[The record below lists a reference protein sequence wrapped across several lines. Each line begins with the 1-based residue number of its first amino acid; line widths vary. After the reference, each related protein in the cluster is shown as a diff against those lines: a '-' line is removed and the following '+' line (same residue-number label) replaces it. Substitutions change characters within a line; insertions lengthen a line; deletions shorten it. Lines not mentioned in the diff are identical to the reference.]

1 MKDASHTYWESR
13 WSQTSAESLKEV
25 LQPYHQGKDEILDVL
40 KAHRVRRICDA
51 GCGFGAY
58 SLLLASNGFDVEGFD
73 LSESAVAVTKEL
85 LGNYK
90 IDASSYRAASVLQT
104 GYADE
109 QFDAAIA
116 YSVLDHMTVNDA
128 AKGLRELSRIVRKD
142 GLLVL
147 AFDSLEEDDL
157 ELAHTV
163 MPDGSLLYTQ
173 GKRTGMIFHP
183 FTEQEL
189 SEMLDNKEVLYRR
202 TSTKGERELV
212 VRNSPAVYK

>member
-58 SLLLASNGFDVEGFD
+58 SLLLASNGFNVEGFD

-104 GYADE
+104 GYEDE
-109 QFDAAIA
+109 QFDVAVA
-116 YSVLDHMTVNDA
+116 YSVLDHMTVDDA
-128 AKGLRELSRIVRKD
+128 KKGLTELSRIVRKD

-189 SEMLDNKEVLYRR
+189 SELLGNKKILYRR
-202 TSTKGERELV
+202 TNTKGERVLV

>member
-173 GKRTGMIFHP
+173 GKRAGMIFHP

-189 SEMLDNKEVLYRR
+189 SELLGDDEVLYRK
-202 TSTKGERELV
+202 TTPKGERVFV
-212 VRNSPAVYK
+212 VKNARATSR

>member
-104 GYADE
+104 GYKDE
-109 QFDAAIA
+109 QFDAAVA
-116 YSVLDHMTVNDA
+116 YSVLDHMTVDDA
-128 AKGLRELSRIVRKD
+128 KKGLTELSRIVRKD

-189 SEMLDNKEVLYRR
+189 SELLGNKKILYRR
-202 TSTKGERELV
+202 TNTKGERVLV

>member
-13 WSQTSAESLKEV
+13 WSQTSAKSLKEV
-25 LQPYHQGKDEILDVL
+25 LQPYNQGKDEILDVL
-40 KAHRVRRICDA
+40 RAHKVRHICDA

-58 SLLLASNGFDVEGFD
+58 GLLLASNGFKMEGFD

-85 LGNYK
+85 LGAYQ
-90 IDASSYRAASVLQT
+90 IDASGYRAASILQT
-104 GYADE
+104 GYEDE
-109 QFDAAIA
+109 RFDAAIA
-116 YSVLDHMTVNDA
+116 YSVLDHMTANDA
-128 AKGLRELSRIVRKD
+128 AKGLKELSRIVKKD

-173 GKRTGMIFHP
+173 GKRAGMIFHP

-189 SEMLDNKEVLYRR
+189 FELLGDREILYRR
-202 TSTKGERELV
+202 TSSKGERVLV
-212 VRNSPAVYK
+212 VNNSPAVYK

>member
-51 GCGFGAY
+51 GCRFGAY

-104 GYADE
+104 GYEDE
-109 QFDAAIA
+109 QFDAAVA
-116 YSVLDHMTVNDA
+116 YSVLDHMTVDDA
-128 AKGLRELSRIVRKD
+128 KKGLTELSRIVRKD

-189 SEMLDNKEVLYRR
+189 SELLGNKKILYRR
-202 TSTKGERELV
+202 TNTKGERVLV

>member
-1 MKDASHTYWESR
+1 
-13 WSQTSAESLKEV
+13 
-25 LQPYHQGKDEILDVL
+25 
-40 KAHRVRRICDA
+40 
-51 GCGFGAY
+51 
-58 SLLLASNGFDVEGFD
+58 
-73 LSESAVAVTKEL
+73 
-85 LGNYK
+85 
-90 IDASSYRAASVLQT
+90 
-104 GYADE
+104 
-109 QFDAAIA
+109 
-116 YSVLDHMTVNDA
+116 MTVNDA

-189 SEMLDNKEVLYRR
+189 SELLGNKEILYRR
-202 TSTKGERELV
+202 TNTKGERVLV

>member
-58 SLLLASNGFDVEGFD
+58 SLLLASNGFAVEGFD

-104 GYADE
+104 GYEDE
-109 QFDAAIA
+109 QFDAAVA
-116 YSVLDHMTVNDA
+116 YSVLDHMTVDDA
-128 AKGLRELSRIVRKD
+128 KKGLTELSRIVRKD

-189 SEMLDNKEVLYRR
+189 SELLGNKKILYRR
-202 TSTKGERELV
+202 TNTKGERVLV

>member
-104 GYADE
+104 GYEDE
-109 QFDAAIA
+109 QFDAAVA
-116 YSVLDHMTVNDA
+116 YSVLDHMTVDDA
-128 AKGLRELSRIVRKD
+128 KKGLTELSRIVRKD

-189 SEMLDNKEVLYRR
+189 SELLGNKKILYRR
-202 TSTKGERELV
+202 TNTKGERALV

>member
-25 LQPYHQGKDEILDVL
+25 LQPYHQGKDEILDIL

-104 GYADE
+104 GYEDE
-109 QFDAAIA
+109 QFDAAVA
-116 YSVLDHMTVNDA
+116 YSVLDHMTVDDA
-128 AKGLRELSRIVRKD
+128 KKGLTELSRIVRKD

-189 SEMLDNKEVLYRR
+189 SELLGNKKILYRR
-202 TSTKGERELV
+202 TNTKGERVLV

>member
-58 SLLLASNGFDVEGFD
+58 SLLLASNGFAVEGFD

-85 LGNYK
+85 LENYK

-104 GYADE
+104 GYEDE
-109 QFDAAIA
+109 QFDAAVA
-116 YSVLDHMTVNDA
+116 YSVLDHMTVDDA
-128 AKGLRELSRIVRKD
+128 KKGLTELSRIVRKD

-189 SEMLDNKEVLYRR
+189 SELLGNKKILYRR
-202 TSTKGERELV
+202 TNTKGERVLV

>member
-13 WSQTSAESLKEV
+13 WSQTSAEGLKEV

-58 SLLLASNGFDVEGFD
+58 SLLLASNGFAVEGFD

-104 GYADE
+104 GYEDE

-189 SEMLDNKEVLYRR
+189 SELLGNKEILYRR
-202 TSTKGERELV
+202 TNTKGERVLV

>member
-104 GYADE
+104 GYEDE

-189 SEMLDNKEVLYRR
+189 SELLGNKEILYRR
-202 TSTKGERELV
+202 TNTKGERVLV

>member
-13 WSQTSAESLKEV
+13 WNQTSAESLKEV

-58 SLLLASNGFDVEGFD
+58 SLLLASNGFNVEGFD

-104 GYADE
+104 GYEDE
-109 QFDAAIA
+109 QFDAAVA
-116 YSVLDHMTVNDA
+116 YSVLDHMTVDDA
-128 AKGLRELSRIVRKD
+128 KKGLTELSRIVRKD

-189 SEMLDNKEVLYRR
+189 SELLGNKKILYRR
-202 TSTKGERELV
+202 TNTKGERVLV

>member
-1 MKDASHTYWESR
+1 MKDSSHTYWESR
-13 WSQTSAESLKEV
+13 WSQTSAESLQKALE
-25 LQPYHQGKDEILDVL
+25 PYHQGKDEILDVL
-40 KAHRVRRICDA
+40 KTHGVRHICDA

-58 SLLLASNGFDVEGFD
+58 SLLLASNGFEVEGFD

-90 IDASSYRAASVLQT
+90 IDTSGYRAASILQT
-104 GYADE
+104 GYEDK

-116 YSVLDHMTVNDA
+116 YSVLDHMTVDKA
-128 AKGLRELSRIVRKD
+128 KKGLKELSRIVRKD

-173 GKRTGMIFHP
+173 GKRAGMIFHP
-183 FTEQEL
+183 FKEQEL
-189 SEMLDNKEVLYRR
+189 SELLDNKEILYRR
-202 TSTKGERELV
+202 TNTKGERVLV
-212 VRNSPAVYK
+212 VRNSLAVYK

>member
-1 MKDASHTYWESR
+1 MKDVSHTYWESR

-104 GYADE
+104 GYEDE
-109 QFDAAIA
+109 QFDAAVA
-116 YSVLDHMTVNDA
+116 YSVLDHMTVDDA
-128 AKGLRELSRIVRKD
+128 KKGLTELSRIVRKD

-189 SEMLDNKEVLYRR
+189 SELLGNKKILYRR
-202 TSTKGERELV
+202 TNTKGERVLV

>member
-90 IDASSYRAASVLQT
+90 IDASSYRATSALQT
-104 GYADE
+104 GYEDE
-109 QFDAAIA
+109 QFDAAVA
-116 YSVLDHMTVNDA
+116 YSVLDHMTVDDA
-128 AKGLRELSRIVRKD
+128 KKGLTELSRIVRKD

-189 SEMLDNKEVLYRR
+189 SELLGNKKILYRR
-202 TSTKGERELV
+202 TNTKEERVLV

>member
-189 SEMLDNKEVLYRR
+189 SELLGNKEILYRR
-202 TSTKGERELV
+202 TNTKGERVLV

>member
-1 MKDASHTYWESR
+1 M
-13 WSQTSAESLKEV
+13 

-58 SLLLASNGFDVEGFD
+58 SLLLASNGFNVEGFD

-104 GYADE
+104 GYEDE
-109 QFDAAIA
+109 QFDAAVA
-116 YSVLDHMTVNDA
+116 YSVLDHMTVDDA
-128 AKGLRELSRIVRKD
+128 KKGLTELSRIVRKD

-189 SEMLDNKEVLYRR
+189 SELLGNKKILYRR
-202 TSTKGERELV
+202 TNTKGERVLV

>member
-25 LQPYHQGKDEILDVL
+25 LQPYHQGKDEILDVF

-202 TSTKGERELV
+202 TSTKGERVLV

>member
-58 SLLLASNGFDVEGFD
+58 SLLLASNGFNVEGFD

-104 GYADE
+104 GYEDE
-109 QFDAAIA
+109 QFDAAVA
-116 YSVLDHMTVNDA
+116 YSVLDHMTVDDA
-128 AKGLRELSRIVRKD
+128 KKGLTELSRIVRKD

-163 MPDGSLLYTQ
+163 MPDGSLFYTQ

-189 SEMLDNKEVLYRR
+189 SELLGNKKILYRR
-202 TSTKGERELV
+202 TNTKGERVLV

>member
-1 MKDASHTYWESR
+1 MKDTSHTYWESR
-13 WSQTSAESLKEV
+13 WSQTSAESLKEA
-25 LQPYHQGKDEILDVL
+25 LHPYNQRKDEILDVL
-40 KAHRVRRICDA
+40 KAHEVRHICDA

-58 SLLLASNGFDVEGFD
+58 SLLLASNGFEVEGFD

-85 LGNYK
+85 LENYK
-90 IDASSYRAASVLQT
+90 IDTSGYRAASILQT
-104 GYADE
+104 GYQDGK
-109 QFDAAIA
+109 FDAAIA
-116 YSVLDHMTVNDA
+116 YSVLDHMTVDDVK
-128 AKGLRELSRIVRKD
+128 KGLTELSRIVRKD

-157 ELAHTV
+157 ELAHIV

-183 FTEQEL
+183 FKEQEL
-189 SEMLDNKEVLYRR
+189 SELLDNKEILYRR
-202 TSTKGERELV
+202 TSTKGERVLV

>member
-58 SLLLASNGFDVEGFD
+58 SLLLASNGFAVEGFD

-202 TSTKGERELV
+202 TSTKGERVLV

>member
-1 MKDASHTYWESR
+1 MKDAGHTYWESR
-13 WSQTSAESLKEV
+13 WSQTSAESLQKALE
-25 LQPYHQGKDEILDVL
+25 PYHQGKDEILDVL
-40 KAHRVRRICDA
+40 KTHGVRHICDA

-58 SLLLASNGFDVEGFD
+58 SLLLASNGFEVEGFD

-90 IDASSYRAASVLQT
+90 IDTSGYRAASILQT
-104 GYADE
+104 GYEDK

-116 YSVLDHMTVNDA
+116 YSVLDHMTVDKA
-128 AKGLRELSRIVRKD
+128 KKGLKELSRIVRKD

-173 GKRTGMIFHP
+173 GKRAGMIFHP
-183 FTEQEL
+183 FKEQEL
-189 SEMLDNKEVLYRR
+189 SELLDNKEILYRR
-202 TSTKGERELV
+202 TNTKGERVLV
-212 VRNSPAVYK
+212 VRNSLAVYK

>member
-104 GYADE
+104 GYEDE
-109 QFDAAIA
+109 QFDAAVA
-116 YSVLDHMTVNDA
+116 YSVLDHMTVDDA
-128 AKGLRELSRIVRKD
+128 KKGLTELSRIVRKD
-142 GLLVL
+142 GLLIL

-189 SEMLDNKEVLYRR
+189 SELLGNKKILYRR
-202 TSTKGERELV
+202 TNTKGERVLV

>member
-1 MKDASHTYWESR
+1 MKDASYTYWESR

-25 LQPYHQGKDEILDVL
+25 LQPYSQGKDEIVDLL
-40 KAHRVRRICDA
+40 KAHGVRHICDA

-90 IDASSYRAASVLQT
+90 IDTSGYRAASVLQT
-104 GYADE
+104 GYEDE
-109 QFDAAIA
+109 QFDAAVA
-116 YSVLDHMTVNDA
+116 YSVLDHMTVDDA
-128 AKGLRELSRIVRKD
+128 KKGLKELSRIVRKD

-189 SEMLDNKEVLYRR
+189 SELLGNKEILYRR
-202 TSTKGERELV
+202 TNTKGERVLV

>member
-25 LQPYHQGKDEILDVL
+25 LQPYHQGKDEILDIL
-40 KAHRVRRICDA
+40 KTHGVRRICDA

-58 SLLLASNGFDVEGFD
+58 SLLLASNGFAVEGFD

-104 GYADE
+104 GYEDE

-189 SEMLDNKEVLYRR
+189 SELLGNKEILYRR
-202 TSTKGERELV
+202 TNTKGERVLV

>member
-58 SLLLASNGFDVEGFD
+58 SLLLASNGFAVEGFD

-104 GYADE
+104 GYEDE

-189 SEMLDNKEVLYRR
+189 SELLGNKEILYRR
-202 TSTKGERELV
+202 TNTKGERVLV

>member
-58 SLLLASNGFDVEGFD
+58 SLLLASNGFNVEGFD

-104 GYADE
+104 GYEDE
-109 QFDAAIA
+109 QFDAAVA
-116 YSVLDHMTVNDA
+116 YSVLDHMTVDDA
-128 AKGLRELSRIVRKD
+128 KKGLTELSRIVRKD

-189 SEMLDNKEVLYRR
+189 SELLGNKKILYRR
-202 TSTKGERELV
+202 TNTKGERVLV

>member
-104 GYADE
+104 GYEDE
-109 QFDAAIA
+109 QFDAAVA
-116 YSVLDHMTVNDA
+116 YSVLDHMTVDDA
-128 AKGLRELSRIVRKD
+128 KKGLTELSRIVRKD

-189 SEMLDNKEVLYRR
+189 SELLGNKKILYRR
-202 TSTKGERELV
+202 TNTKEERVLV

>member
-25 LQPYHQGKDEILDVL
+25 LQSYHQGKDEILDVL

-58 SLLLASNGFDVEGFD
+58 SLLLSSNGFDVEGFD

-90 IDASSYRAASVLQT
+90 IDTSGYRAASVLQT
-104 GYADE
+104 GYEDE
-109 QFDAAIA
+109 QFDAAVA
-116 YSVLDHMTVNDA
+116 YSVLDHMTVDDA
-128 AKGLRELSRIVRKD
+128 KKGLKELSRIVRKD

-173 GKRTGMIFHP
+173 GERTGMIFHP
-183 FTEQEL
+183 FKEQEL
-189 SEMLDNKEVLYRR
+189 SELLDNKEILYRR
-202 TSTKGERELV
+202 TSTKGERVLV

>member
-202 TSTKGERELV
+202 TSTKGERVLV

>member
-13 WSQTSAESLKEV
+13 WSQTTAESLKEV

-202 TSTKGERELV
+202 TSTKGERVLV

>member
-1 MKDASHTYWESR
+1 MKDAIHTYWESR
-13 WSQTSAESLKEV
+13 WSQTSAESLQEM
-25 LQPYHQGKDEILDVL
+25 LRPYNQGKDEILDVL
-40 KAHRVRRICDA
+40 KVHGVRHICDA

-85 LGNYK
+85 LGSYK
-90 IDASSYRAASVLQT
+90 IDGSRYRAASILQT
-104 GYADE
+104 GYEDE

-116 YSVLDHMTVNDA
+116 YSVLDHMILDDGK
-128 AKGLRELSRIVRKD
+128 KGLKELSRIVKKH

-173 GKRTGMIFHP
+173 GKRAGMIFHP

-189 SEMLDNKEVLYRR
+189 SELLGDKEILYRK
-202 TSTKGERELV
+202 TSIKGERIFV
-212 VRNSPAVYK
+212 VKNAMPSSR

>member
-58 SLLLASNGFDVEGFD
+58 SLLLASNGFAVEGFD

-104 GYADE
+104 GYEDE
-109 QFDAAIA
+109 
-116 YSVLDHMTVNDA
+116 
-128 AKGLRELSRIVRKD
+128 
-142 GLLVL
+142 
-147 AFDSLEEDDL
+147 
-157 ELAHTV
+157 
-163 MPDGSLLYTQ
+163 
-173 GKRTGMIFHP
+173 
-183 FTEQEL
+183 
-189 SEMLDNKEVLYRR
+189 
-202 TSTKGERELV
+202 
-212 VRNSPAVYK
+212 